1 MYLPSHFAQTNPAVL
16 HALVRQHPLGTL
28 ITVDAEGNPVA
39 DELPFVLDV
48 PDVPGEPGSSPR
60 APNSPGPWGTLR
72 GHVARANPLWRT
84 HPAATR
90 PVLVI
95 FRGPQAYVSPSWY
108 PGKAEHG
115 KVVPTWNYG
124 VVQAQGTLRVHDG
137 EPDWLR
143 AQLHDL
149 TNSQEAHRPA
159 PWQVGDAPPDYV
171 AQMMRAIV
179 GLEIT
184 LTQLTGKYKYSQNHP
199 PSSRAGVA
207 AGLHAEPGEQARL
220 VAGMVGHDLS
230 KD

>member
-1 MYLPSHFAQTNPAVL
+1 MYLPTHFAQTDPDVL

-28 ITVDAEGNPVA
+28 ITLDAQGNPVA

-48 PDVPGEPGSSPR
+48 PSVPGQPQTPG
-60 APNSPGPWGTLR
+60 APGTLR
-72 GHVARANPLWRT
+72 GHVARANPLWHT

-95 FRGPQAYVSPSWY
+95 FRGPQAYISPSWY

-124 VVQAQGTLRVHDG
+124 VVQAHGTLRVHDND
-137 EPDWLR
+137 PHWLR
-143 AQLHDL
+143 AQLDAL
-149 TNSQEAHRPA
+149 THSQEAHRPA
-159 PWQVGDAPPDYV
+159 PWQVDDAPPGYV
-171 AQMMRAIV
+171 TQMMRAIV

-199 PSSRAGVA
+199 PAARAGLA
-207 AGLHAEPGEQARL
+207 AGLQAQPGEQARH
-220 VAGMVGHDLS
+220 VADILHRGL
-230 KD
+230 KENL